1 MGRSWFLALVLYPR
15 VELLEI
21 FVVLFEIK
29 VVGWSSGVV
38 VVREEEVGTMDEDM
52 KAGAV
57 AKVVE
62 VAQLIAG
69 VPRVEEA
76 VMEEGV
82 VWEEGVGMEVVAGKA
97 EKVEWVV
104 GVGMEEV
111 DSLVQM
117 NMLVEPVHNPVEP
130 SEQPGSS

>member
-82 VWEEGVGMEVVAGKA
+82 VWEEGAGG
-97 EKVEWVV
+97 WL
-104 GVGMEEV
+104 G
-111 DSLVQM
+111 
-117 NMLVEPVHNPVEP
+117 
-130 SEQPGSS
+130 GS